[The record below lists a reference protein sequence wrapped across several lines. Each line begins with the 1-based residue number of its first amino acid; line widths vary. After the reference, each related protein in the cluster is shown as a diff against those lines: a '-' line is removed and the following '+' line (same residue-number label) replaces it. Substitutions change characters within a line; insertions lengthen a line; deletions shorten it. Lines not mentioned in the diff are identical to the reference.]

1 MENRLMSFNEFN
13 SLYESYGFVN
23 EAENNLFDPA
33 NPKGNQKEIAQIFA
47 TSGATNEATAID
59 AFKPVMK
66 GEKGARV
73 VEIQKYL
80 AINPADGIFGPNT
93 EAKVKE
99 FQKKNGLTVDGKVGV
114 QTLRKMMALK
124 GNIKT
129 TKDQDKVITQKFIIK
144 TAEQAK
150 VAGVDPKLLKVFKT
164 VIVVKNGDKTYVIC
178 YPNSDAAK
186 TVKDL
191 DGKGLLKANWEWV
204 KRASSAVGKALIYT
218 ATGVFLAGVD
228 IAAAIVGGI
237 VSAAKFVANGVM
249 SAVGAVAQGLANVAN
264 WAAKGAQRAYQAA
277 AAWTNKAWDAICQ
290 TAGKVMKASVQAFTA
305 FIDGV
310 QSMANKAATFAKN
323 AGYVLTGAA
332 ISAWRGI
339 KSVLSPAVQAIVNAA
354 KSGADFVKSGLA
366 WIGKN
371 VKNGAQAF
379 AKTMKAGWDA
389 TVQGTKTAIAAGVS
403 MAKSIGNTAVEYYN
417 SASKAVT
424 DMFTGFYNT
433 GKAFWE
439 SEYSSFFGEDIIF
452 EDLDWSSDFNFNA
465 EEDFGFEM
473 A

>member
-13 SLYESYGFVN
+13 SLYESYGFIN
-23 EAENNLFDPA
+23 ESENNIFDPS

-80 AINPADGIFGPNT
+80 GVTPADGIFGKGT
-93 EAKVKE
+93 EAAVKK
-99 FQKKNGLTVDGKVGV
+99 FQTNNKLTVDGKVGV

-124 GNIKT
+124 GNIKAEAEQN
-129 TKDQDKVITQKFIIK
+129 KIINQKFIIK

-186 TVKDL
+186 TVKEL

-204 KRASSAVGKALIYT
+204 KRASSAVGKALIYG
-218 ATGVFLAGVD
+218 ATGVFLATTEV
-228 IAAAIVGGI
+228 AAAIVGGI
-237 VSAAKFVANGVM
+237 VSASKWVANGVM

-264 WAAKGAQRAYQAA
+264 WAAKGAQKAYQSTL
-277 AAWTNKAWDAICQ
+277 AWTNKAWEKVCQ

-305 FIDGV
+305 YMDGV
-310 QSMANKAATFAKN
+310 KSMAKTQA
-323 AGYVLTGAA
+323 YILTGAA
-332 ISAWRGI
+332 ITAWKGI
-339 KSVLSPAVQAIVNAA
+339 KSILAPAVQAIVNAA
-354 KSGADFVKSGLA
+354 KTGAEFVSKGLA

-439 SEYSSFFGEDIIF
+439 SEYTSFFGEDIIF
-452 EDLDWSSDFNFNA
+452 EDLDWSADFNFNA